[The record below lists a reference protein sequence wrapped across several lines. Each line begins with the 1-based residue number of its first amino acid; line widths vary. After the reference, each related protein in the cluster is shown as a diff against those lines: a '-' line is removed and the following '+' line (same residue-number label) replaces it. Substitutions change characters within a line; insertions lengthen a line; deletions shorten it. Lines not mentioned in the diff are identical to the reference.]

1 MRGLPMAT
9 LLVIAA
15 VGTVEVTYLTWQ
27 HVKAKQELCSFF
39 DPPSSSSFS
48 KEPDLTVDPALKM
61 LKARF
66 R

>member
-15 VGTVEVTYLTWQ
+15 VGTAEVTYLTWQ

-39 DPPSSSSFS
+39 DPSTSSSS
-48 KEPDLTVDPALKM
+48 KEPDLTIDPAM
-61 LKARF
+61 RIMRARL

>member
-15 VGTVEVTYLTWQ
+15 VGTAEITYLTYSQ
-27 HVKAKQELCSFF
+27 VRAKQELCSFF
-39 DPPSSSSFS
+39 DPSTSSSQ
-48 KEPDLTVDPALKM
+48 EPEVTVDPAMKM